1 MPLGD
6 SITEGDIA
14 CGNPDDEAHWVSY
27 RKALWD
33 KLVAAGY
40 KVDFVGS
47 QQFGGAILD
56 DPDNE
61 GHDGWCANGCSPP
74 SGNILTAAYGF
85 LVNNPADVVL
95 LHIGTNDIYYGSAN
109 ASNVSGILD
118 EIYRYGRDYNRTI
131 WVILALIIHRADPPC
146 LYCSETA
153 SYNNAVRQMA
163 QSRIQNGDKI
173 VIVDMENGAGL
184 DYRLFPAGDMC
195 IDSNGVHPY
204 ETGYQ
209 KMADVWFRGFQQIF

>member
-6 SITEGDIA
+6 SITKGSSSCA
-14 CGNPDDEAHWVSY
+14 NPDDANHWVAY

-40 KVDFVGS
+40 QIDFVGS
-47 QQFGGAILD
+47 QNLGGAILS

-61 GHDGWCANGCSPP
+61 GHGGWCANGCSPP
-74 SGNILTAAYGF
+74 DGNILPAVYGF

-95 LHIGTNDIYYGSAN
+95 LHIGTNDFGAGSAN
-109 ASNVSGILD
+109 ASDVSGILD
-118 EIYRYGRDYNRTI
+118 EIYRYAQDHNRVI

-146 LYCSETA
+146 QYCAETA
-153 SYNNAVRQMA
+153 NYNNAVRQMA

-173 VIVDMENGAGL
+173 VIIDMENGAGL
-184 DYRLFPAGDMC
+184 DYRLAPAGDMC
-195 IDSNGVHPY
+195 DNVHPY
-204 ETGYQ
+204 ETGYR
-209 KMADVWFRGFQQIF
+209 KMADVWFNKFQQIF